1 MSAKL
6 CSKPG
11 CGAIARIGYPCKD
24 WDCPQDVVIAS
35 EYRTAADTIAR
46 LEEENGRLTEVLGHL
61 LRCEYDGH
69 GLTDCTDNDG
79 VRYQSA
85 DLAKQIETAEA
96 LLSARALST
105 GDAG

>member
-1 MSAKL
+1 MT
-6 CSKPG
+6 
-11 CGAIARIGYPCKD
+11 AIH
-24 WDCPQDVVIAS
+24 QDDVPEPAGDFNVA
-35 EYRTAADTIAR
+35 TIAR
-46 LEEENGRLTEVLGHL
+46 LKEENGRLTEVLGHL

-96 LLSARALST
+96 LLSALALST